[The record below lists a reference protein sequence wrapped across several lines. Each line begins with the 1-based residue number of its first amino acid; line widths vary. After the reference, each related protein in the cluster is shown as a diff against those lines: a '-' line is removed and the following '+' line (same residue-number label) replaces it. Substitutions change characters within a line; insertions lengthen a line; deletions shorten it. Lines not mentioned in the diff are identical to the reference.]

1 LAVLGSVPP
10 AMHAQQAVQT
20 WQSGGQS
27 GIIMQQQNGVQ
38 AQMPMTFPVSRKNG
52 LSLWIDTR
60 WANNY
65 GYRPIEVT
73 VKSPRPTTADH
84 LITIRMQTSWW
95 SSQRGSVTVEQ
106 DFEMLQGSTSAT
118 ALVACPQYQLT
129 TQSYWWDVWIDGVKD
144 RDLSRDKKNP
154 VTAVGT
160 GMAPGGGNGLSVL
173 AVGPSGRQRWL
184 TTPNTQEFE
193 VLSLP
198 ATEFPR
204 RWIDYTCFDVIS
216 LSRDELQNVAQ
227 SNPNALSAIRQWVEA
242 GGQLWI
248 NDAGASWEHLA
259 NVAKVLGVPATLM
272 GLDEAAAGNVD
283 VNVEDGADNDSKE
296 DVVDESAPAIAWRP
310 VRFGRDGPLG
320 RVVTFLDLNTGT
332 TRVAR
337 DQATIDLLQSD
348 PNFAVTNQTYQP
360 EPEGTRRRWP
370 RDSSRWFVDQR
381 LGLGTLRAFR
391 GDWPSVLFPLAVVP
405 NRAADPN
412 AGEEG
417 PGRAQSPLQLALRAT
432 RRWDSRHGMKPDG
445 ANHDFAK
452 LLVPDVGLAPVTEF
466 QVLITLFVLAIGP
479 VNYWVLKRYNRLQ
492 LLVLTVPL
500 AAVLLTS
507 SLFAYAILSDG
518 FGTTVRAQSVTTL
531 DQRTGD
537 AACWSR
543 LSYYAGLAPGQ
554 GLTMPDDVAVYPII
568 PGWNDTGVD
577 ASVGAARELTWE
589 DNEAKMTRGWLR
601 SRTPTQYLTVRARKS
616 PHRLELIPAAGKVRA
631 VNQLGTAIRF
641 LLVID
646 KDGKLFAGEKL
657 SRESKSVLEPIER
670 VDAIRR
676 LRQLLTENQPEAPPA
691 LAGEDSDFQI
701 MQRRQSR
708 RMMSRQYG
716 LQYSEQRLEANL
728 LSDALA
734 DLAGLSGQP
743 ALPLPPRSYVA
754 VTETGPEVVLGI
766 PGAEEQASFHVVI
779 GRW

>member
-1 LAVLGSVPP
+1 
-10 AMHAQQAVQT
+10 MWQA
-20 WQSGGQS
+20 GGQA
-27 GIIMQQQNGVQ
+27 GVVMQQQNGVQ
-38 AQMPMTFPVSRKNG
+38 AHMPMIYPVSRRSG
-52 LSLWIDTR
+52 LSLTIDTR

-65 GYRPIEVT
+65 GYRPLEVT

-84 LITIRMQTSWW
+84 LITIRIQTGWM
-95 SSQRGSVTVEQ
+95 SSQRGSMTVEQ
-106 DFEMLQGSTSAT
+106 DFEMLQGSTTAT

-129 TQSYWWDVWIDGVKD
+129 TQYYSWDVWIDGVKD
-144 RDLSRDKKNP
+144 KDLSRDKKYP

-160 GMAPGGGNGLSVL
+160 GMAPGAGNGLSVL

-198 ATEFPR
+198 AKEFPQ

-216 LSRDELQNVAQ
+216 LSRDELQSVAQ
-227 SNPNALSAIRQWVEA
+227 SNPTALTAIRHWADA
-242 GGQLWI
+242 GGQVWI
-248 NDAGASWEHLA
+248 SDAGASWEHLA
-259 NVAKVLGVPATLM
+259 DVAKVLGVPSTIM
-272 GLDEAAAGNVD
+272 GVDEAAAENMEGD
-283 VNVEDGADNDSKE
+283 ADNDSKTE
-296 DVVDESAPAIAWRP
+296 DAVDESVTASAWRP

-320 RVVTFLDLNTGT
+320 RVVTFLDLNNGT

-337 DQATIDLLQSD
+337 DQATIDLLQND
-348 PNFAVTNQTYQP
+348 PNFAVTNQSYET
-360 EPEGTRRRWP
+360 EPEGTGRRWP
-370 RDSSRWFVDQR
+370 GDSSRWFVDQR

-391 GDWPSVLFPLAVVP
+391 GQQASILFPPGQPIV
-405 NRAADPN
+405 AADPT
-412 AGEEG
+412 AEEEG
-417 PGRAQSPLQLALRAT
+417 PARVQSPLQLALRAT
-432 RRWDSRHGMKPDG
+432 RRWDSRHGMRPDG
-445 ANHDFAK
+445 ANQDFAK

-479 VNYWVLKRYNRLQ
+479 LNYWVLKRYNRLQ

-500 AAVLLTS
+500 AAMLLTG

-568 PGWNDTGVD
+568 PGWNDSGVD
-577 ASVGAARELTWE
+577 ASIGAERELMWE
-589 DNEAKMTRGWLR
+589 ENEAKMTRGWLR

-616 PHRLELIPAAGKVRA
+616 PHRLELTPAAGKIRA
-631 VNQLGTAIRF
+631 ANQLGTGIRF
-641 LLVID
+641 VLVTD
-646 KDGKLFAGEKL
+646 KDGQLFSGEKL
-657 SRESKSVLEPIER
+657 ARESKSVLEPIER

-676 LRQLLTENQPEAPPA
+676 LRQLITENQPEAPPA
-691 LAGEDSDFQI
+691 LAGEDTDFQI

-708 RMMSRQYG
+708 RMMNRQFG

-728 LSDALA
+728 LGDALA
-734 DLAGLSGQP
+734 ELAGLSGQP
-743 ALPLPPRSYVA
+743 ALSLPPRSYVA

-766 PGAEEQASFHVVI
+766 PSAEEQASFHVLI